1 MTSPIPRIPI
11 DPDLTYPV
19 VLKWANGRIKELPGS
34 YLLAAENP
42 ESKRYYRV
50 QYPFNIEDNRE
61 TSFPVV
67 NERRNVFMV

>member
-19 VLKWANGRIKELPGS
+19 VLKWANGRIKELQGS

-42 ESKRYYRV
+42 ESWRYIHAPGSQRIGESIYGV
-50 QYPFNIEDNRE
+50 VRE
-61 TSFPVV
+61 PSTYASD
-67 NERRNVFMV
+67 R

>member
-19 VLKWANGRIKELPGS
+19 VLKWANGKIREMPGS

-42 ESKRYYRV
+42 ESKRYIHAPGSQRIGESIYGV
-50 QYPFNIEDNRE
+50 VRE
-61 TSFPVV
+61 PPVYTSD
-67 NERRNVFMV
+67 R